1 MIVSE
6 LINKDVLTQDEIV
19 FLIEEYIFAK
29 KGVTVRCKVNMHP
42 LVSKSELQT
51 MAYMMP
57 YAIAYFK
64 EKEL

>member
-1 MIVSE
+1 LIVSE
-6 LINKDVLTQDEIV
+6 LIDKDVLTQDEIV

-29 KGVTVRCKVNMHP
+29 KGVTVKCNVNAHP

-51 MAYMMP
+51 MVYLMP

-64 EKEL
+64 EREL